1 MTDTYDRRVQLGASR
16 RRLEDAQTLHQQK
29 RWSGAM
35 YLGGYAIECSLK
47 SLVCYEERKNNLKDT
62 QKLKNGL
69 QAAELH
75 NLARLLA
82 CVPSI
87 ENAIKRANKTDR
99 TNGYI
104 DAWNRV
110 SSVWRNDELRYS
122 DKLGNEQESQRFID
136 SVHKLHRLLLDKQGE
151 TSEGILLHY
160 LNKFTLI

>member
-1 MTDTYDRRVQLGASR
+1 MILEVSPLTDTYDRRVQLGASR
-16 RRLEDAQTLHQQK
+16 HRLKDAQALHQQK

-47 SLVCYEERKNNLKDT
+47 SLICYEERKNNLKDT
-62 QKLKNGL
+62 KIFKNGL
-69 QAAELH
+69 QAAGLH

-87 ENAIKRANKTDR
+87 ESAIQRANTTDR
-99 TNGYI
+99 TNGYL

-122 DKLGNEQESQRFID
+122 DKLGNEQESQLFIE
-136 SVHKLHRLLLDKQGE
+136 SVQKLHGFLLEKQGE
-151 TSEGILLHY
+151 TS
-160 LNKFTLI
+160 